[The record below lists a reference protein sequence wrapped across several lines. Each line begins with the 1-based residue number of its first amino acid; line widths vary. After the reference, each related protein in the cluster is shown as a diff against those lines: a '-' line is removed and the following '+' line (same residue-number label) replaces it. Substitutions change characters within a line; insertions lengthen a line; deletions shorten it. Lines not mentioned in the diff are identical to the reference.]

1 MSVVQ
6 LAGVDLFFRGKIDAM
21 LAASGHEVVA
31 KPGGPAPDLVIADV
45 NRTDPD
51 EVLAR
56 FPGVPVLGFGRHTD
70 PELLRAARRA
80 GFAKVVARSVLSE
93 RLPELVE
100 ELVR

>member
-45 NRTDPD
+45 NRTDPQ

-56 FPGVPVLGFGRHTD
+56 FPGVPVL
-70 PELLRAARRA
+70 AAA
-80 GFAKVVARSVLSE
+80 A
-93 RLPELVE
+93 
-100 ELVR
+100 

>member
-1 MSVVQ
+1 VSVVQ
-6 LAGVDLFFRGKIDAM
+6 LAGVDLFFRGKIDAL

-31 KPGGPAPDLVIADV
+31 KPGGPPPDLVIADV
-45 NRTDPD
+45 NRIDPD

-70 PELLRAARRA
+70 PQLLRAARHA